1 MPHNMGSLDR
11 ALRVLIAAPA
21 LTALGLLSF
30 APGTVL
36 SVVALA
42 LAGVMLATSAI
53 GFCPL
58 YVPLGIS
65 TRREA
70 AENRGGTRAAAQH

>member
-1 MPHNMGSLDR
+1 MPRNMGTLDR
-11 ALRVLIAAPA
+11 ALRLLIAAPA
-21 LTALGLLSF
+21 LTALGLLAF
-30 APGTVL
+30 APGTAP

-42 LAGVMLATSAI
+42 LAGVMLATSAT

-65 TRREA
+65 TRREG